1 MCARLR
7 SRSLPRERRRALHY
21 EGAQGG
27 VLSVVAE
34 FVCARSHGG
43 RGRAAY
49 GACGGDR
56 AASGAIS
63 REDLDA
69 AEKRALALARGDTM
83 SNTWSFPFG
92 ASV

>member
-7 SRSLPRERRRALHY
+7 SRSLPREQRRALHY
-21 EGAQGG
+21 EGQGG
-27 VLSVVAE
+27 VLSVV
-34 FVCARSHGG
+34 VKIGCARSHGG
-43 RGRAAY
+43 RGSAAY
-49 GACGGDR
+49 GACGGDS

-83 SNTWSFPFG
+83 SNTWSFPFDTSG
-92 ASV
+92 